1 MGTQQQLEMESGGG
15 GADSVTSTPR
25 GNQTPR
31 FSDELQPARIRFM
44 CSFGGQILPRPHDNQ
59 LRYVGGDT
67 RIVAVHRGTN
77 FNGLLSKVSKLA
89 GDTDITIKYQL
100 PNEDLD
106 ALISVSTD
114 EDVENMMDEY
124 DRLVQ
129 ASVPNSNPKLSRLRL
144 FLFTA
149 GNSRCSSIGSLLDG
163 STKRESWFVDALNG
177 GSASLERGRS
187 EVSSIVSEVPD
198 YLFGLDTSD
207 ESKPKNHRQILGDNI
222 SVSDPG
228 SPAPVNS
235 SPYGSTSSI
244 PNLRPVKTKPPGDP
258 KETQVESFIDTVV
271 EPVMQQQQQQQRQQP
286 QQQTGNPGWHYMPT
300 SEPHHYP
307 GPSIQQVP
315 MYYVPGS
322 GPVQHVQQPVHM
334 QSPYVTRMQAPLGQM
349 PVYRHQVPGVAQV
362 YGGGGMRQVETYD
375 FPTGVLS
382 SEGQQMYYAGRNSP
396 VFSAYGATMV
406 NTGVEMQGSGMEQKP
421 ETR

>member
-1 MGTQQQLEMESGGG
+1 MATLQQLEMESG

-25 GNQTPR
+25 SNQTSR
-31 FSDELQPARIRFM
+31 FSDDLQPRIRFM

-77 FNGLLSKVSKLA
+77 FSGLLNKVSKLS
-89 GDTDITIKYQL
+89 GDSDITIKYQL

-129 ASVPNSNPKLSRLRL
+129 GSIPNSNPKLYRLRL
-144 FLFTA
+144 FLFSA

-207 ESKPKNHRQILGDNI
+207 ESKPKNRQILGDNI
-222 SVSDPG
+222 SNSDPG

-235 SPYGSTSSI
+235 SRYCSTSSF
-244 PNLRPVKTKPPGDP
+244 PNLRPVKTKPTNPITPVDP
-258 KETQVESFIDTVV
+258 KETQVESFIETVA
-271 EPVMQQQQQQQRQQP
+271 EPVMQQQRQQP

-300 SEPHHYP
+300 SESHHYP
-307 GPSIQQVP
+307 GPAIQQVP

-322 GPVQHVQQPVHM
+322 GPVQPVHI
-334 QSPYVTRMQAPLGQM
+334 QSPYVTRIQAPLGQM
-349 PVYRHQVPGVAQV
+349 PVYRHQVPGMAQV
-362 YGGGGMRQVETYD
+362 YGGGGMRPVETYD
-375 FPTGVLS
+375 FPTGVIS
-382 SEGQQMYYAGRNSP
+382 SEGQQMYYGGRNSP
-396 VFSAYGATMV
+396 MYPAYGATMV
-406 NTGVEMQGSGMEQKP
+406 NTGVETQGSGMEQKP